1 MSKKDNFSQAMF
13 EMFGLGKSPEDGEEI
28 NEAGESS
35 ESTSF
40 GNSTAS
46 EPVAAP
52 AAEPAEPEI
61 DIPLVEE
68 ASAQPVQPAQP
79 VQSAQPVQPFAR
91 AEAPTPVSDTFA
103 AQAAAHREALHR
115 TKTSY
120 FAEGTSLEGT
130 LRCDSDLELCGDF
143 KGEIISQGKVTLH
156 ANTSSNVSA
165 MELTLIDCTLIGN
178 SAVSGDV
185 SLNAKSTINGN
196 ISAANLFCSGVI
208 NGNLTI
214 GGNIT
219 LTENAQIIGDIATG
233 TLSISRGA
241 RVTGKIDMGG
251 MNIVG

>member
-13 EMFGLGKSPEDGEEI
+13 EMFGLGKAEDGEEI
-28 NEAGESS
+28 NEAAE
-35 ESTSF
+35 TA
-40 GNSTAS
+40 GNEQSAS

-52 AAEPAEPEI
+52 AAPEAEPVETRI
-61 DIPLVEE
+61 DSPFVEE
-68 ASAQPVQPAQP
+68 APQQP
-79 VQSAQPVQPFAR
+79 VQSAQPVR
-91 AEAPTPVSDTFA
+91 TEAPAPAVTDSYV
-103 AQAAAHREALHR
+103 AQPSTNREGFRR

-143 KGEIISQGKVTLH
+143 KGEIISQGKVTIH
-156 ANTSSNVSA
+156 ANTASNISA
-165 MELTLIDCTLIGN
+165 NELTLVDCKLVGN

-185 SLNAKSTINGN
+185 SLNAKSSIDGN

-219 LTENAQIIGDIATG
+219 LTENAKVVGDIVTG